1 MARSQ
6 PNTCPQQPPR
16 RTGAW
21 PFFKRTI
28 SPIVAASVALLVACS
43 APAPQATAPVVADK
57 IVHAHARPA
66 TPTVFKLPGGQELA
80 ARAWASP
87 MPQHIVLGV
96 HGFNDYSKAFEPLA
110 QHLVAELHAT
120 VYAYDQRGFGANP
133 QPGIWPGTQT
143 LLADLR
149 HIAAQL
155 RERHPGLPLTV
166 VGESMGGAVVLV
178 AASEAPGLAADQ
190 LILKAPAVWGAHSMP
205 WYQRLSLYTLNLVAP
220 DMSFT
225 GRGLPSLGIRPT
237 DDIEVSRDLSRDP
250 LFIKA
255 TRVGSLAG
263 VTELMGRAQT
273 QTALP
278 PQRSLVLYGL
288 HDRIIPPR
296 PVCDWLT
303 HLNNRAAHPEAT
315 DLVVYPEGWHLLTR
329 QLRTREPLQDMA
341 RWLQNTPL
349 PHRQSTMQ
357 AQQTVCG
364 SGVHQSAALTPGGA
378 AVHQQ

>member
-1 MARSQ
+1 VSERKPKLQPFQLIQRSLA
-6 PNTCPQQPPR
+6 TA
-16 RTGAW
+16 GL
-21 PFFKRTI
+21 
-28 SPIVAASVALLVACS
+28 ALLAACS
-43 APAPQATAPVVADK
+43 ASAPQALMPVLPDK
-57 IVHAHARPA
+57 IVLSHPVPSS
-66 TPTVFKLPGGQELA
+66 PTRFDLPTGTSLA
-80 ARAWASP
+80 GRLWVSP
-87 MPQHIVLGV
+87 QPQHIVLAV

-110 QHLVAELHAT
+110 QHLVAELQAT

-133 QPGIWPGTQT
+133 QPGIWPGTET

-190 LILKAPAVWGAHSMP
+190 LILKAPAVWGANSMP
-205 WYQRLSLYTLNLVAP
+205 WYQRLSLYTVNLVAP

-237 DDIEVSRDLSRDP
+237 DDPEVSRDLGRDP

-263 VTELMGRAQT
+263 VTELMGRAQS

-288 HDRIIPPR
+288 RDRIIPPQ

-303 HLNNRAAHPEAT
+303 HLNTAVPRPGKT
-315 DLVVYPEGWHLLTR
+315 DVVVYPEGWHLLTR

-341 RWLQNTPL
+341 LWLQNTPL
-349 PHRQSTMQ
+349 PHRQTPAQ

-364 SGVHQSAALTPGGA
+364 HG
-378 AVHQQ
+378 